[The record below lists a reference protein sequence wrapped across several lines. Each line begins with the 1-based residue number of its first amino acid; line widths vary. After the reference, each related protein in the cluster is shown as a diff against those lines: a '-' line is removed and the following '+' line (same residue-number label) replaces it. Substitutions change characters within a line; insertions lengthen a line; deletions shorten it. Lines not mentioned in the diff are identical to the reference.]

1 MYKEVIRM
9 TYVIIA
15 FACIKRKKRQWEG
28 CLMSN
33 RHESRVGAQPPT
45 SFDVA
50 KRAGVSQSTVSLVLN
65 GKTAGR
71 VSPRT
76 QETVLRVA
84 HELGY
89 QPSMAARTLRLG
101 RTHVAALI
109 IPDVS
114 NPVFAAVLQ
123 GAEQAARLR
132 DYTVVQVSTGNDT
145 DWQQRI
151 VHALATR
158 SIDGFILCSLDLP
171 ESVHLDL
178 LRGNAVIVDGS
189 SPAFPSLLLDIEY
202 GASAALRHLLGL
214 GHRRI
219 AHLAAHID
227 VETFRVRQRV
237 YERMLSEA
245 GIPLRSDH
253 QATAGVDLE
262 ESCSAAFDLLRSPE
276 PPTAIFCDDDLMAA
290 GVYKAARKLHVR
302 VPADLS
308 IVGFCDGL
316 VAQLLD
322 PPLTTVTIPM
332 QELGRRA
339 MELLL
344 SGLEMELPPFVETIS
359 LDFVVRESTAP
370 PREDPM
376 LR

>member
-1 MYKEVIRM
+1 MRDRY
-9 TYVIIA
+9 
-15 FACIKRKKRQWEG
+15 
-28 CLMSN
+28 
-33 RHESRVGAQPPT
+33 ESRTGAQMPT

-50 KRAGVSQSTVSLVLN
+50 RCAGVSQSTVSLVLN
-65 GKTAGR
+65 GKAAGR

-76 QETVLRVA
+76 QEAVLRA
-84 HELGY
+84 ARELGY
-89 QPSMAARTLRLG
+89 EPSKAAQTLRLG

-123 GAEQAARLR
+123 GAEQAARSR
-132 DYTVVQVSTGNDT
+132 DYTVVQVSTGNDS
-145 DWQQRI
+145 DWQGRI

-158 SIDGFILCSLDLP
+158 SIDGFILWALDLP
-171 ESVHLDL
+171 ESSHLEL

-189 SPAFPSLLLDIEY
+189 SPEFPSLLLDIEY
-202 GASAALRHLLGL
+202 GASAAVGHLLSL

-237 YERMLSEA
+237 YERLLSVA
-245 GIPLRSDH
+245 GIPLRADY

-262 ESCSAAFDLLRSPE
+262 ESCSAVLGLLRSPE

-290 GVYKAARKLHVR
+290 GAYKAARILQLR
-302 VPADLS
+302 VPTDLS

-316 VAQLLD
+316 VAHLLD
-322 PPLTTVTIPM
+322 PPLTTVVIPAFG
-332 QELGRRA
+332 LGQRA

-344 SGLEMELPPFVETIS
+344 TGLETELPPFVETIS
-359 LDFVVRESTAP
+359 LDFVVRGSTAF
-370 PREDPM
+370 PRENP
-376 LR
+376 L

>member
-1 MYKEVIRM
+1 
-9 TYVIIA
+9 
-15 FACIKRKKRQWEG
+15 
-28 CLMSN
+28 MSD
-33 RHESRVGAQPPT
+33 RHESRAGTQTPT

-50 KRAGVSQSTVSLVLN
+50 RRAGVSQSTVSLVLN
-65 GKTAGR
+65 GKAAGR
-71 VSPRT
+71 VSQRT
-76 QETVLRVA
+76 QETVLKVA
-84 HELGY
+84 RELGY
-89 QPSMAARTLRLG
+89 EPSMAARTLRLG

-123 GAEQAARLR
+123 GAEQAARSR
-132 DYTVVQVSTGNDT
+132 DYTVVQVSTGNDS
-145 DWQQRI
+145 DWQRRI

-171 ESVHLDL
+171 ESAHLEL
-178 LRGNAVIVDGS
+178 LRGNAVIVDGC
-189 SPAFPSLLLDIEY
+189 SPEFPSLLLDIVY
-202 GASAALRHLLGL
+202 GASAAVQHLLGL

-237 YERMLSEA
+237 YERLLSEA
-245 GIPLRSDH
+245 GLPLRGDY

-262 ESCSAAFDLLRSPE
+262 ESCSAALGLLRGPE

-290 GVYKAARKLHVR
+290 GVYKAARKLQLR

-322 PPLTTVTIPM
+322 PPLTTVAIPALA
-332 QELGRRA
+332 LGQRA

-344 SGLEMELPPFVETIS
+344 AGLETELPPFVETIS
-359 LDFVVRESTAP
+359 LDFVVRASTTL
-370 PREDPM
+370 PREDPS
-376 LR
+376 

>member
-1 MYKEVIRM
+1 M
-9 TYVIIA
+9 
-15 FACIKRKKRQWEG
+15 
-28 CLMSN
+28 
-33 RHESRVGAQPPT
+33 
-45 SFDVA
+45 
-50 KRAGVSQSTVSLVLN
+50 
-65 GKTAGR
+65 
-71 VSPRT
+71 
-76 QETVLRVA
+76 
-84 HELGY
+84 
-89 QPSMAARTLRLG
+89 
-101 RTHVAALI
+101 
-109 IPDVS
+109 
-114 NPVFAAVLQ
+114 
-123 GAEQAARLR
+123 
-132 DYTVVQVSTGNDT
+132 
-145 DWQQRI
+145 
-151 VHALATR
+151 HALATR

-202 GASAALRHLLGL
+202 GASAALQHLLGL

-332 QELGRRA
+332 QDLGRRA

-344 SGLEMELPPFVETIS
+344 SGLEMELPPFVETVS

>member
-1 MYKEVIRM
+1 
-9 TYVIIA
+9 
-15 FACIKRKKRQWEG
+15 
-28 CLMSN
+28 MSD
-33 RHESRVGAQPPT
+33 RHESRGAVQLPT

-65 GKTAGR
+65 GKAVGR
-71 VSPRT
+71 VAPRT
-76 QETVLRVA
+76 QEAVLRA
-84 HELGY
+84 AQELGY
-89 QPSMAARTLRLG
+89 QPSMPARMLRLG

-114 NPVFAAVLQ
+114 NPVFATVLQ

-132 DYTVVQVSTGNDT
+132 GYTVVQVSTGNDS
-145 DWQQRI
+145 DWQRRI

-158 SIDGFILCSLDLP
+158 SIDGFLLWSLDLP
-171 ESVHLDL
+171 ESAQLEL

-189 SPAFPSLLLDIEY
+189 SPEFPSLLLDIEY
-202 GASAALRHLLGL
+202 GASAALQHLLGL

-227 VETFRVRQRV
+227 VETFRIRQRV
-237 YERMLSEA
+237 YERMLGEV
-245 GIPLRSDH
+245 GIPLRVDY
-253 QATAGVDLE
+253 QVAAGIDLE
-262 ESCSAAFDLLRSPE
+262 ECYNAALGLLRRPE

-290 GVYKAARKLHVR
+290 GVYKAARKLQMHI
-302 VPADLS
+302 PADLS

-322 PPLTTVTIPM
+322 PALTTVAIPM
-332 QELGRRA
+332 LELGRRA

-344 SGLEMELPPFVETIS
+344 SGLETELPPFVETIP
-359 LDFVVRESTAP
+359 LDLIVRGSTTL
-370 PREDPM
+370 PREDLM
-376 LR
+376 FR

>member
-1 MYKEVIRM
+1 
-9 TYVIIA
+9 
-15 FACIKRKKRQWEG
+15 
-28 CLMSN
+28 MSD
-33 RHESRVGAQPPT
+33 RHESRAGAQTPT

-50 KRAGVSQSTVSLVLN
+50 RRAGVSQSTVSLVLN
-65 GKTAGR
+65 GKAAGR

-76 QETVLRVA
+76 QEAVLRVA
-84 HELGY
+84 RELGY
-89 QPSMAARTLRLG
+89 EPSMAARTLRLG

-132 DYTVVQVSTGNDT
+132 DYTVVQVSTGNDS
-145 DWQQRI
+145 DWQRRI

-171 ESVHLDL
+171 ESAHLEL

-189 SPAFPSLLLDIEY
+189 SPEFPSLLLDIEY
-202 GASAALRHLLGL
+202 GASAAVQHLLSL

-219 AHLAAHID
+219 AHLAAHI
-227 VETFRVRQRV
+227 
-237 YERMLSEA
+237 
-245 GIPLRSDH
+245 
-253 QATAGVDLE
+253 
-262 ESCSAAFDLLRSPE
+262 PE

-290 GVYKAARKLHVR
+290 GVYKAARKLQLR

-322 PPLTTVTIPM
+322 PPLTTVAIPALA
-332 QELGRRA
+332 LGQRA

-344 SGLEMELPPFVETIS
+344 AGLETELPPFVETIS
-359 LDFVVRESTAP
+359 LDFVVRASTAL
-370 PREDPM
+370 PRED
-376 LR
+376 LL

>member
-1 MYKEVIRM
+1 
-9 TYVIIA
+9 
-15 FACIKRKKRQWEG
+15 
-28 CLMSN
+28 MSN
-33 RHESRVGAQPPT
+33 NQETRIRTQLPT

-65 GKTAGR
+65 GKAAGR

-76 QETVLRVA
+76 QEAVCSA
-84 HELGY
+84 AQELGY

-132 DYTVVQVSTGNDT
+132 DYTVVQVSTGNDP
-145 DWQQRI
+145 DWQKRI
-151 VHALATR
+151 VHALATH
-158 SIDGFILCSLDLP
+158 SIDGFILWALDLP
-171 ESVHLDL
+171 ESSTQLEL
-178 LRGNAVIVDGS
+178 LRGNAVIVDGY
-189 SPAFPSLLLDIEY
+189 SPAFPSLLLDIDY
-202 GASAALRHLLGL
+202 GASAALRHLLSL

-237 YERMLSEA
+237 YERLLSEA
-245 GIPLRSDH
+245 GIPLCADY
-253 QATAGVDLE
+253 QATADINLE
-262 ESCSAAFDLLRSPE
+262 ESYSAALDLLRGPE
-276 PPTAIFCDDDLMAA
+276 PPTAIYCDDDLMAA
-290 GVYKAARKLHVR
+290 GVYTAARKLHLR
-302 VPADLS
+302 LPADLS
-308 IVGFCDGL
+308 VVGFSDGL

-322 PPLTTVTIPM
+322 PALTTVAIPM
-332 QELGRRA
+332 TELGQRA

-344 SGLEMELPPFVETIS
+344 TGLETGLAPFVETIP
-359 LDFVVRESTAP
+359 LEFVVRESTAS
-370 PREDPM
+370 PREDFV
-376 LR
+376 

>member
-1 MYKEVIRM
+1 MSDKH
-9 TYVIIA
+9 
-15 FACIKRKKRQWEG
+15 EG
-28 CLMSN
+28 
-33 RHESRVGAQPPT
+33 RVGTQLPT

-65 GKTAGR
+65 GKAAGR

-76 QETVLRVA
+76 QEAVRRVA
-84 HELGY
+84 QELGY
-89 QPSMAARTLRLG
+89 QPSIAARTLRLG

-132 DYTVVQVSTGNDT
+132 DYTVVQVSTGNDP

-151 VHALATR
+151 VHALATH
-158 SIDGFILCSLDLP
+158 SIDGFILWALDLP
-171 ESVHLDL
+171 ESAQLEL
-178 LRGNAVIVDGS
+178 LRGNAVIVDGY

-202 GASAALRHLLGL
+202 GATASLRHLLSL

-237 YERMLSEA
+237 YERLLNES
-245 GIPLRSDH
+245 GIPLRADY
-253 QATAGVDLE
+253 QATAGVDLRE
-262 ESCSAAFDLLRSPE
+262 ACRAVLDVLRGPE
-276 PPTAIFCDDDLMAA
+276 PPSAFFCDDDLMAA
-290 GVYKAARKLHVR
+290 GVYRAARQLGLR

-308 IVGFCDGL
+308 IVGFADSL

-322 PPLTTVTIPM
+322 PALTTVSVPA
-332 QELGRRA
+332 QEIGRRA

-344 SGLEMELPPFVETIS
+344 TCLETEVEPFVETVP
-359 LDFVVRESTAP
+359 LDFVIRASTAV
-370 PREDPM
+370 
-376 LR
+376 